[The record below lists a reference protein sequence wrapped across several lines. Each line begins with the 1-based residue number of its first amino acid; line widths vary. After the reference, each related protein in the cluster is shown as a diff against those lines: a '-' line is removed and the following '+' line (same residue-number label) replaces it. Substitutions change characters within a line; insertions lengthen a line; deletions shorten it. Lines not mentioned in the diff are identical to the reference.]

1 MSFTRHNWSNKT
13 QKQPRSFQEQRSA
26 WCFIDWKPEMLK
38 VLCHCLETL
47 LATLSSYIS
56 FLYYFFFHSFFP
68 CIFNRYF
75 PMKDVHKKMTLF
87 FFFFPSTETSILNK
101 PSTQHTMLL
110 HEPGNF
116 QLIWNL
122 PLCFY
127 SHKLPPVW
135 QNQHWSQNLCTQ
147 YQVYH
152 LEQIGGANLLVLSG
166 SGNCELSVSC
176 WSAPS
181 TVLEHNSKWNIL
193 LLRFGDGIISF

>member
-47 LATLSSYIS
+47 LATLSLYIS

-87 FFFFPSTETSILNK
+87 FFFFLQLKLHFSTNHPLNIQCFFLSQETFNWSEICHCVYTHINFLLYGKTSTGLRTCAHSIR
-101 PSTQHTMLL
+101 SIT
-110 HEPGNF
+110 
-116 QLIWNL
+116 
-122 PLCFY
+122 
-127 SHKLPPVW
+127 
-135 QNQHWSQNLCTQ
+135 WSRL
-147 YQVYH
+147 V
-152 LEQIGGANLLVLSG
+152 EQISWCCLVPETVSYLLAVGVHRVQS
-166 SGNCELSVSC
+166 
-176 WSAPS
+176 WS
-181 TVLEHNSKWNIL
+181 TIQNE
-193 LLRFGDGIISF
+193 ISYC

>member
-13 QKQPRSFQEQRSA
+13 QKATQELPGTKVCLA
-26 WCFIDWKPEMLK
+26 LHWLK
-38 VLCHCLETL
+38 TRNAEGPVSLSRDIASYFVIVHIFSL
-47 LATLSSYIS
+47 L
-56 FLYYFFFHSFFP
+56 FFFHSFFP

-87 FFFFPSTETSILNK
+87 FFFFPSTETSLLNK

-110 HEPGNF
+110 LEPGNF

-127 SHKLPPVW
+127 SHKFPPVW

-166 SGNCELSVSC
+166 SGNC
-176 WSAPS
+176 
-181 TVLEHNSKWNIL
+181 
-193 LLRFGDGIISF
+193 